1 MIKDVKALLDV
12 YCMDTTRDLE
22 RSIYKSTDCG
32 AWIEFFPQGIRLG
45 SIVEGCDHG
54 TEVYTLVYPFTTHD
68 VNDRINA
75 IEVEAD
81 AIWKWANV
89 PDANDETP
97 AEQGLDFPDVAFDYQ
112 HLKI

>member
-1 MIKDVKALLDV
+1 MIKNLKALLDV
-12 YCMDTTRDLE
+12 YCVEDERGMI

-68 VNDRINA
+68 VDARINA

-81 AIWKWANV
+81 AIWKWANEL
-89 PDANDETP
+89 DGDETA
-97 AEQGLDFPDVAFDYQ
+97 AEQGLDFPDVSFDYL